1 MPAYQGA
8 EPIDFWLFWL
18 ENDWNGLETTGDA
31 VSFTLLRLE
40 CRCIYGV
47 GNFVPPKQKFR
58 DLYALLRS
66 EEPRMTGDVRKAEE
80 NAVKLRSQYGADPNA
95 GVQGQEHLSTGV
107 KKELYKAHQRV
118 YACTFTRDEA
128 ARLELSIAKMLGVEA
143 DSVAQ
148 CHYGVRLQDDAN
160 GESRPLSALIRS
172 ATSAAT
178 LHPVHQEYAPATLLM
193 CVLDLGGASAE
204 SASTDMT
211 PGAPPLAANTAATA
225 AAAAR
230 FAAAY
235 RCIAA
240 HALVVADR
248 IFDFK
253 RTIACNL
260 MAIGAKRSDNGPTF
274 WCSHPLTLL
283 LSLPFSAMSLHCAPF
298 AAIFRYVI
306 ALCPCR
312 CPFPPC
318 HCTVPLSLPFSA
330 K

>member
-1 MPAYQGA
+1 M
-8 EPIDFWLFWL
+8 
-18 ENDWNGLETTGDA
+18 ETTGDA

-118 YACTFTRDEA
+118 YACTYTRDEA